1 MQLRP
6 DLNGS
11 ILQAARHIWIRS
23 GPSGFF
29 LGLTPRVLRR
39 TMMAALA
46 WTVYEEVMKRVGIK

>member
-23 GPSGFF
+23 
-29 LGLTPRVLRR
+29 GLTPRVLRR